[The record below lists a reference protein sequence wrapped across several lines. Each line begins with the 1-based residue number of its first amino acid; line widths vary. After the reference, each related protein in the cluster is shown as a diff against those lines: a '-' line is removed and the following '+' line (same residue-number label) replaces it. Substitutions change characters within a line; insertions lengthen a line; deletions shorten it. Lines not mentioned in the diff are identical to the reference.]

1 MSFFMIWFLVVGCD
15 AAAVVR
21 CRAKLNAEG
30 ASPGARISFENLRR
44 PCVRGV
50 MADVRARRADF
61 HRASFPHLRCLPLDR
76 FLLLRGKPRAE
87 SFRPLRE
94 NSVFK
99 MYPIQARR
107 RNEKRPDSSPIAT
120 RFQYAY

>member
-21 CRAKLNAEG
+21 SRGKLNAEG

-50 MADVRARRADF
+50 TADVRARRTGY
-61 HRASFPHLRCLPLDR
+61 HRASFAHLRGLPLDR
-76 FLLLRGKPRAE
+76 SPLLRGDTRAE
-87 SFRPLRE
+87 SFQPLRE
-94 NSVFK
+94 NFVFK
-99 MYPIQARR
+99 MYPNQVRR